1 MKNTKT
7 NKPTRTQRACERLD
21 QAVDKLDAALEAR
34 TRAATEKDGKVS
46 AKLSTARAEN
56 ARLRETNKTVSRRLD
71 AAIGRIKAVLES

>member
-7 NKPTRTQRACERLD
+7 NQPTRTQRACERLQ
-21 QAVDKLDAALEAR
+21 QAADKLDAALEAR

-46 AKLSTARAEN
+46 AKLSAARSEN
-56 ARLRETNKTVSRRLD
+56 ARLRETNETVSRRLD